1 MKPSEA
7 LDAKRPQLRQLI
19 ARHGVSQP
27 RVFGSVLRRTDTEAS
42 DLDLLVE
49 PSGSTTL
56 FTLAQLQDEAED
68 LLGFPV
74 SILTPNALPAAF
86 RDRVLAE
93 AAPL

>member
-7 LDAKRPQLRQLI
+7 LHAKRRQLRRLI
-19 ARHGVSQP
+19 ARYGVTSP
-27 RVFGSVLRRTDTEAS
+27 RIFGSVLTGQDTETS

-49 PSGSTTL
+49 PSSTTTL

-68 LLGFPV
+68 MLGFPV
-74 SILTPNALPAAF
+74 SILTPDALPAAF
-86 RDRVLAE
+86 RDYVLAK

>member
-19 ARHGVSQP
+19 ARYGVASP
-27 RVFGSVLRRTDTEAS
+27 RVFGSVLRRQDTEHS

-49 PSGSTTL
+49 PSASTTL

-74 SILTPNALPAAF
+74 SILTPNALPVAF